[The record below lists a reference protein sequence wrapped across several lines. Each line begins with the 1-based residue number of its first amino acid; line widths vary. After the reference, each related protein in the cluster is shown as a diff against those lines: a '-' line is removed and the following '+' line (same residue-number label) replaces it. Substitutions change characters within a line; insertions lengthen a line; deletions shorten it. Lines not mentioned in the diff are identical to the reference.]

1 MKRTFAE
8 ELKATDIGVI
18 ATTNNQDG
26 VEVWINALKL
36 AKAQILKDF
45 KKQERPY
52 FSIILKNGHL
62 NTENLMNRRT
72 RRTRPNEK
80 EHSKVQKQASA

>member
-26 VEVWINALKL
+26 VEVWINARKG
-36 AKAQILKDF
+36 ANIEGF
-45 KKQERPY
+45 QEARAALLQHHFEEWSPEY
-52 FSIILKNGHL
+52 REPDESEDQTH
-62 NTENLMNRRT
+62 
-72 RRTRPNEK
+72 P
-80 EHSKVQKQASA
+80 S